1 MEKQILLRNEIFING
16 KIVPNFMYILNE
28 FIDSKGKIYS
38 EFSLSQEDY
47 NFLQEIQK
55 IETCALISN
64 TMRKRPISKKEYL
77 QISISLDKKDL
88 ESLILI
94 IKKHEINA
102 IVNCNSL
109 RLFFNDN
116 DGDFLLVDTRIINY
130 QKLKDLID
138 RKSVV

>member
-1 MEKQILLRNEIFING
+1 MEKQILLKNEIFING

-28 FIDSKGKIYS
+28 FIDSTGKLYS
-38 EFSLSQEDY
+38 EFSLPQEDY

-64 TMRKRPISKKEYL
+64 TMRKRPISKKGYL
-77 QISISLDKKDL
+77 EISISLDKKDL

-109 RLFFNDN
+109 SLFFNDN
-116 DGDFLLVDTRIINY
+116 DGDFLLVDTKI
-130 QKLKDLID
+130 
-138 RKSVV
+138 

>member
-1 MEKQILLRNEIFING
+1 MEKQILLKNEIFING

-28 FIDSKGKIYS
+28 FIDSTGKLYS
-38 EFSLSQEDY
+38 EFSLPQEDY

-64 TMRKRPISKKEYL
+64 TMRKRPISKKGYL
-77 QISISLDKKDL
+77 EISISLDKKDL

-109 RLFFNDN
+109 SLFFNDN
-116 DGDFLLVDTRIINY
+116 DGDFLLVDTKNINY
-130 QKLKDLID
+130 QKLKDLIM
-138 RKSVV
+138 KL